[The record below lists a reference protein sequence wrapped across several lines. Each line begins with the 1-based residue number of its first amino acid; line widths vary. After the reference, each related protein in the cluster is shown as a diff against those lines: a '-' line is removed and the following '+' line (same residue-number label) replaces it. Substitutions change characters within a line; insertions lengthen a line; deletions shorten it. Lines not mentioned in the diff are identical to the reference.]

1 MGLGDMNSDEIVK
14 TNHQIEVAG
23 KLWTFP
29 EVRYVRD
36 HTGALGVSISDLMR
50 YQEAVTI
57 HVCTS
62 DGELTV
68 SEFELVCSVAG
79 MKTADLATEMRMDRS
94 TISKWR
100 NLKSG
105 EDPRKKTI
113 AYVYSIVVKSIILK
127 KLMSSIERRDEE
139 VEKQRRWILKMKNL
153 PQIKVA

>member
-1 MGLGDMNSDEIVK
+1 MNSDEIVK
-14 TNHQIEVAG
+14 KNHQIEVAG

-50 YQEAVTI
+50 YQEAVAVHI
-57 HVCTS
+57 CTS

-79 MKTADLATEMRMDRS
+79 MKISDLATEMRMDR
-94 TISKWR
+94 TTVSKWR
-100 NLKSG
+100 NLRSG
-105 EDPRKKTI
+105 EDPRKKTL
-113 AYVYSIVVKSIILK
+113 AYVYSIVIKSIILK

-139 VEKQRRWILKMKNL
+139 MEKQRQWILKMKNL